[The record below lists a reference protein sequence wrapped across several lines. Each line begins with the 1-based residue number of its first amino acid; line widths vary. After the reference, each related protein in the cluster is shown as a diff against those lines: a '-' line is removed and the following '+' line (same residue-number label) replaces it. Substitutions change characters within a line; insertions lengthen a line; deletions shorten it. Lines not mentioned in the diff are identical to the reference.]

1 MKRLGILGAGH
12 HACEQHGA
20 ALKLLSERQPGQIEL
35 TAVCDLVG
43 AKAARFAERFGVR
56 HVFDNLEAMLAE
68 TKLDALI
75 AITPVAATERIV
87 AELLPKGLPLL
98 IEKPPGENSAA
109 AARLLKLSEQTRT
122 PCMLSFNRR
131 FQPGLR
137 RAREWLALPGAGRT
151 TRQAVVRMY
160 RHDRR
165 ERDFITATGVHA
177 LDAIASLLGPASAV
191 LASSVTSGADGTRS
205 FQAEVLFTRNAT
217 ASITIAPAAGTTEE
231 TYEILGDDFTIAL
244 DALRHCLTIAE
255 RGRIVL
261 DWRAPEEMPDCERDG
276 TFDETAAF
284 VRALAKGFAGLPG
297 LRDGLR
303 ALRLAE
309 ALAAGGAAHLLEGN
323 N

>member
-12 HACEQHGA
+12 HACEQHGV
-20 ALKLLSERQPGQIEL
+20 ALKLLAERQPGQIEL

-56 HVFDNLEAMLAE
+56 RSFDSLEAMLAE

-75 AITPVAATERIV
+75 AITPVVATERIV
-87 AELLPKGLPLL
+87 TELLPKGLPLL

-131 FQPGLR
+131 FQPAMR
-137 RAREWLALPGAGRT
+137 RAKEFLELTGAGR
-151 TRQAVVRMY
+151 RPARAVVHMY
-160 RHDRR
+160 RHNRR
-165 ERDFITATGVHA
+165 EADFITATGVHA

-191 LASSVTSGADGTRS
+191 LASSVTSDAEGTRS
-205 FQAEVLFTRNAT
+205 FQAEVLFARNAT
-217 ASITIAPAAGTTEE
+217 ASITVAPAAGTTEE
-231 TYEILGDDFTIAL
+231 TYEILGDDFTISL

-276 TFDETAAF
+276 TFNETAAF
-284 VRALAKGFAGLPG
+284 VRALAEGFAGLPD
-297 LRDGLR
+297 LRDGLM

-309 ALAAGGAAHLLEGN
+309 ALAAGGAARLLVDN
-323 N
+323 H